1 MCEVCSGTMSYCR
14 SSRLR
19 GARVLMVGLRGLAA
33 EVSKNVVLA
42 GVKSLTVLDSRP
54 LSAEDTAA
62 RFLCMTVGEK
72 VSAQIRKLP

>member
-1 MCEVCSGTMSYCR
+1 
-14 SSRLR
+14 
-19 GARVLMVGLRGLAA
+19 MVGLRGLAA